1 MNLQKIF
8 AHKKSTIKLN
18 SNRSSSSPSVTIV
31 LNMAFGSPS
40 PDSGVDLRPPALNL
54 TSWDDMCT
62 EGGITFIIFLTI
74 FALYM
79 MKRLCLAKDWDRT
92 VTSPFYSKSVEQD
105 QTSFFPRVLE
115 KIEDIFILPFV
126 PKELDSFVMWIF
138 FWFFIT
144 TIPMATTR
152 YYKKTWDSDVFALQ
166 GPFNLI
172 SHVLGCGM
180 LNTTVIPYTEVLE
193 ENPPPLFSRPPTS
206 AKYERIDWFFFFHL
220 SIGLLWLCAASL
232 QIYKHK
238 VGGWSFERGEHWKTH
253 RMFGKVALFI
263 SLLHT
268 FMMTLMA
275 WENPVNQRLI
285 IQIGYGGMVLQSARL
300 LRNGIKYAGLTA
312 RSTGDQ
318 KKTNKKLHEMS
329 MFLLYVKTIRGSGTI
344 RITAWLLWFV
354 GQFLSPDMRN
364 IIDRSCCQMY
374 AEEGIG
380 DATAC
385 WKSVFL
391 NHFTMNFI
399 NDWLELLYIHMKIHD
414 DDGKAVTAE
423 VRKEK
428 KMIWVKFAVRVIGII
443 PTFPLI
449 IFDES
454 IRQYSLNFPQ
464 PFQFIIGNLAEIFT
478 YVMIALLFFIDL
490 FFDAF
495 PKSFVSIQG
504 FLQPDDEPV
513 TVKED

>member
-1 MNLQKIF
+1 
-8 AHKKSTIKLN
+8 
-18 SNRSSSSPSVTIV
+18 
-31 LNMAFGSPS
+31 MAFGSPS

-180 LNTTVIPYTEVLE
+180 LNTT
-193 ENPPPLFSRPPTS
+193 
-206 AKYERIDWFFFFHL
+206 
-220 SIGLLWLCAASL
+220 
-232 QIYKHK
+232 IYKHK